1 MTEKKG
7 VASPVH
13 PAKRYLANLLPILVS
28 LGWFI
33 IIVPDYLFHHPYYTQ
48 GISQF
53 RYWGLLAVLSI
64 LLGALYFFFG
74 GIRDQGIKSQTAT
87 VNGFKIYLLFLLI
100 ANIILAWYGIS
111 NGLFESNPVA
121 RLLYFTGFMVLLHAA
136 VLYVAVLGYAIGAIL
151 LRPFAGYTDVKVA
164 WPSKPVLNTVYTDRS
179 GLGKS
184 QIPSRHVYLSASSY
198 QLIAIALGLSGM
210 GFVLVVL
217 GLLNGLTPWILWPL
231 AVLATAFQHRSIGR
245 FLRALFLSPVPTNK
259 LGIQGFLAGALLI
272 VFAAVN
278 CIGAVKAFPAGFD
291 GAALYMNTT
300 KLIAEYHALPE
311 GGQAFNWPAVMS
323 LGNLLFGSTAVA
335 ILLSH
340 LAGIFCLA
348 AVYRIA
354 RLFVSPGNALLATA
368 LFYTAPF
375 ITFHSYYDEKVDLGF
390 LFISLSTLLLL
401 LEYFLKNGKERTLSE
416 RRFILKTGR
425 IEWTPDLLIWIY
437 AGWLTGFAFGIKYTA
452 LFNGI
457 ALLSYLFYRR
467 GGRYAFFG
475 SLIMAVSFV
484 FLLGVYRFANVELV
498 GITPTLLA
506 GLLSIPGMALLGWA
520 FRRAP
525 TAMLRTAGIGM
536 AFILTSAF
544 AFSPWAVKHFSEN
557 RSLAVSA
564 LIQGKSPQPKL
575 FIKRKYRKKVQNPT
589 PPREQAL
596 PNSQGQAANTAVAKT
611 RREELQ
617 RYMGFETGLPLY
629 LSLPYD
635 LTMNTNLPGLIYL
648 DIGFLWLLLLPLL
661 LLSAKPGNRSKNWL
675 FLLLIL
681 LMLLVSLL
689 SVYVAKATPVL
700 PAALAEAHPEGF
712 RHSVGGVCE
721 AWMNMLINLARSG
734 QGIYGWLSHFGFV
747 SSLAALLL
755 LVAATV
761 WLASEKLSTMP
772 AVLKGLLAFVVAY
785 LFLWLLLGSGI
796 PWYAFPALAV
806 LPVFAVYYFER
817 PKQFLGTANAR
828 FSRYFIGS
836 SFGLYFLL
844 NLSLHFSDPER
855 GPDRHL
861 IFKKPFIQYATR
873 SMNWEETLA
882 AFNPFYLEALKYLNR
897 DPSEK
902 VYRVGTYMQYH
913 ILQNDR
919 RVLEDNQLGKFE
931 ELSSK
936 LSDQNYFLQVLRD
949 NGFRYI
955 LYDLN
960 SASLDKTPEQS
971 LRKKNIAFLNLLLDP
986 GEVKLV
992 VTDRIV
998 EDPGGGV
1005 VQLPGGAVPGKPGL
1019 SGKVA
1024 FAGSFALFE
1033 IL

>member
-48 GISQF
+48 GISPF
-53 RYWGLLAVLSI
+53 KYWGLLAVLSI

-74 GIRDQGIKSQTAT
+74 GVRNQGVKSQTAT

-100 ANIILAWYGIS
+100 TNIILAWYGIS
-111 NGLFESNPVA
+111 NGLFESNPMA

-136 VLYVAVLGYAIGAIL
+136 VLYIAVLGYAIGAIL
-151 LRPFAGYTDVKVA
+151 LQPFAE
-164 WPSKPVLNTVYTDRS
+164 
-179 GLGKS
+179 
-184 QIPSRHVYLSASSY
+184 YLSGSSY
-198 QLIAIALGLSGM
+198 KLIAIALGLSGM
-210 GFVLVVL
+210 GFALVIL
-217 GLLNGLTPWILWPL
+217 GLLNLLTPWVLWPL
-231 AVLATAFQHRSIGR
+231 AILITAWRFRSISFFIKGLFLTPVSIGKLKPQGVLAA
-245 FLRALFLSPVPTNK
+245 
-259 LGIQGFLAGALLI
+259 ALLL

-278 CIGAVKAFPAGFD
+278 GIGAVKAFPTGFD

-300 KLIAEYHALPE
+300 KLIAEYHALPK
-311 GGQAFNWPAVMS
+311 GGQAFNWPSVMS
-323 LGNLLFGSTAVA
+323 LGNLLFGSTAVS

-348 AVYRIA
+348 AVYHIA
-354 RLFVSPGNALLATA
+354 RLYVSPGNALLATA

-401 LEYFLKNGKERTLSE
+401 LEYFLKKGKEHTLSE
-416 RRFILKTGR
+416 RRFIIKTGR
-425 IEWTPDLLIWIY
+425 LTWPPDLLIWIY

-475 SLIMAVSFV
+475 SLITALSFV
-484 FLLGVYRFANVELV
+484 FLLGVHRFANVELAD
-498 GITPTLLA
+498 TSPFLLA
-506 GLLSIPGMALLGWA
+506 GMLFVPGMALLWWA
-520 FRRAP
+520 FRQSP
-525 TAMLRTAGIGM
+525 MSMLRTAGIGI
-536 AFILTSAF
+536 AFALTSAF

-575 FIKRKYRKKVQNPT
+575 FIKRKYRKKAQNPAL
-589 PPREQAL
+589 PREQAL
-596 PNSQGQAANTAVAKT
+596 LNSQGQAANTANAKT
-611 RREELQ
+611 RREEVQ

-635 LTMNTNLPGLIYL
+635 LTMNTNLPGFIYL

-661 LLSAKPGNRSKNWL
+661 LLSAKPENRSKNGAVRFSLFGRAQAPEKQRSFFKKAQFFEHSLKNLLSLLLML
-675 FLLLIL
+675 FLLLI
-681 LMLLVSLL
+681 SIL
-689 SVYVAKATPVL
+689 SVYVTKAAPVL
-700 PAALAEAHPEGF
+700 PGALADAHPEGF
-712 RHSVGGVCE
+712 RHSVGGGYE
-721 AWMNMLINLARSG
+721 AWMDMLINLANSG
-734 QGIYGWLSHFGFV
+734 QGIYSRLSHFGFV

-755 LVAATV
+755 LVAAAL
-761 WLASEKLSTMP
+761 WLASEKLRMMP

-785 LFLWLLLGSGI
+785 LFLWLLLGNGI
-796 PWYAFPALAV
+796 PWYAFPALAM
-806 LPVFAVYYFER
+806 LPVIAVYYFDR
-817 PKQFLGTANAR
+817 PEQFLGTANAR
-828 FSRYFIGS
+828 FSRYFLGF

-855 GPDRHL
+855 GTGRHL
-861 IFKKPFIQYATR
+861 IFKTPFIQYATQ
-873 SMNWEETLA
+873 SLSWEETLA

-902 VYRVGTYMQYH
+902 IYRVGTYMQYH
-913 ILQNDR
+913 ITQNDR
-919 RVLEDNQLGKFE
+919 RVLEDNQLGQFDE
-931 ELSSK
+931 VVSK
-936 LSDQNYFLQVLRD
+936 LSDQNYFIQVLRD

-1019 SGKVA
+1019 SGKIT